1 MSEKRMFTK
10 LIVDSDAFLDMPM
23 STQALYFHLGMR
35 ADDEGFIN
43 NPKKIIRMIGA
54 SNDELKVLLSK
65 RFVLG
70 FETGVIVIKHW
81 KMHNWIRQDRLKPT
95 VNTQERSS
103 LKVKENGSYTECL
116 PSVRQVS
123 DKSPHRLV
131 KSSLEEI
138 SIDKEESDKPLPTL
152 PYYSISLST
161 LIFSHSRTIKTK
173 AQINAG
179 AKIINDLE
187 RIDGYSPDEIK
198 SVIEWAL
205 NDSFWSANVQS
216 PAKLR
221 HKSGGIADNTK
232 FDKIYKQWE
241 KDKKT
246 AIKKRIEFNNTALFP
261 QSYKNGKVCVI
272 CDNTQIVNGV
282 KCPCV
287 NYDYV
292 PLEHWDEWMKHY
304 KDVSPISYNDYLK
317 R

>member
-152 PYYSISLST
+152 PYYSIALST
-161 LIFSHSRTIKTK
+161 LISLNSRKPKTE
-173 AQINAG
+173 AQLKAG
-179 AKIINDLE
+179 AMIIYDLE
-187 RIDGYSPDEIK
+187 RLDGYTPDEITA
-198 SVIEWAL
+198 VIEWAL
-205 NDSFWSANVQS
+205 NHEFWRTVVKS
-216 PAKLR
+216 PAGLR
-221 HKSGGIADNTK
+221 NKRDGSLGNTK
-232 FDKIYKQWE
+232 FENIHDQW
-241 KDKKT
+241 KDEAPK
-246 AIKKRIEFNNTALFP
+246 IKKRTEFNNIALFP

-272 CDNTQIVNGV
+272 CDNSQLVNGV

-292 PLEHWDEWMKHY
+292 PLEHWDEWMKYY
-304 KDVSPISYNDYLK
+304 KEVKPISYNEYIK
-317 R
+317 GK